1 MPGATSA
8 DPANL
13 PPRKAEKA
21 LAEMDFPTS
30 AELFTSCS
38 SMMKPCTV
46 PEKYPCST
54 SSLYLTRASM
64 MVSEVLRT
72 FLRNGG

>member
-21 LAEMDFPTS
+21 LAEMDFPT
-30 AELFTSCS
+30 FR
-38 SMMKPCTV
+38 
-46 PEKYPCST
+46 
-54 SSLYLTRASM
+54 RASYFLFVDDEAVHGPGKIPM
-64 MVSEVLRT
+64 LHLFPVLDQG
-72 FLRNGG
+72 LDDGV